1 VVSPPATPSSR
12 SWERAFRDI
21 RDGFGMRQLWAHLG
35 WQDIKQRYRRS
46 VIGPLWITISM
57 GVTAVGLGVLYA
69 KLFHESIGTYLPYV
83 VVGFIVWNFIN
94 GCLIEGMDT
103 FIANEGMIK
112 QIPAPLSVYVLRT
125 VWRQVLMLAH
135 NIVIYLIILAI
146 FFRSLDVPYQL
157 EPPHGLLHPGLSFA
171 ALLAI
176 PAAALIAINGV
187 WVALLFGII
196 STRFRDIPQVINSV
210 IQLLFY
216 MTPII
221 WSPDTF
227 LAKQG
232 AGWAMLIFQ
241 LNPLYHFVQ
250 IMRGPMIG
258 QQVSPISWIVVGAFT
273 IVGWG
278 LALVAM
284 RNYRARVS
292 YWV

>member
-1 VVSPPATPSSR
+1 VLTPPASPSSR
-12 SWERAFRDI
+12 SWERAFNDI
-21 RDGFGMRQLWAHLG
+21 RDGFEMRQLWAHLG

-69 KLFHESIGTYLPYV
+69 VLFHNPIATYLPYV

-94 GCLIEGMDT
+94 GCLVEGMDT
-103 FIANEGMIK
+103 FIVNEGMIK
-112 QIPAPLSVYVLRT
+112 QMPAPLSVYVLRT

-135 NIVIYLIILAI
+135 NIVIYAIILAI
-146 FFRSLDVPYQL
+146 FFRYLDQPYIMQT
-157 EPPHGLLHPGLSFA
+157 GGTLHPGLSFG

-176 PAAALIAINGV
+176 PAAALIAVNGV

-210 IQLLFY
+210 IQLVFY

-221 WSPDTF
+221 WSPDTLF
-227 LAKQG
+227 TKQG
-232 AGWAMLIFQ
+232 AGWAKLVFQ

-250 IMRGPMIG
+250 IMRGPLIG
-258 QQVSPISWIVVGAFT
+258 QQVSPVSWIVVGAFT